1 MGPNIVAWK
10 ARFFPCGGASAG
22 GAAGAGAGAGGAPTP
37 DIIMVPLN
45 LEAALPAGFDRAV
58 PHETQVVASS
68 VFGFPQ
74 FGQ

>member
-1 MGPNIVAWK
+1 MVAWN
-10 ARFFPCGGASAG
+10 ARFFPCGASG
-22 GAAGAGAGAGGAPTP
+22 GGAGAGAGAGAAPTP

-45 LEAALPAGFDRAV
+45 FDAALAGGLANAV
-58 PHETQVVASS
+58 PQETHVVASS

>member
-1 MGPNIVAWK
+1 M
-10 ARFFPCGGASAG
+10 AG
-22 GAAGAGAGAGGAPTP
+22 GEVGCVGGEAGAPTP

-45 LEAALPAGFDRAV
+45 FEAALAGGFANAV
-58 PHETQVVASS
+58 PHETHVVASS